1 MRNRITLIFG
11 SLLIATMLLAYLPA
25 AETKGDPKAGRGLH
39 AKYCQRC
46 HGESGKGDG
55 PATRTIKAMKMA
67 DWTNREEMAKYGDD
81 ELYKIT
87 SEGGAAAG
95 KSKLMPAFKEKL
107 KEKEIWDLVAFIRSM
122 SQK

>member
-11 SLLIATMLLAYLPA
+11 SLPIAAMLLAYLPA
-25 AETKGDPKAGRGLH
+25 AESRGDAMAGKGLYTKQCL
-39 AKYCQRC
+39 RC

-55 PATRTIKAMKMA
+55 PATKTIKAMKMA
-67 DWTNREEMAKYGDD
+67 DWTNREEMDKYSDD

-95 KSKLMPAFKEKL
+95 RSKLMPAFKQKL
-107 KEKEIWDLVAFIRSM
+107 KEKEIWDLVAFIRSL